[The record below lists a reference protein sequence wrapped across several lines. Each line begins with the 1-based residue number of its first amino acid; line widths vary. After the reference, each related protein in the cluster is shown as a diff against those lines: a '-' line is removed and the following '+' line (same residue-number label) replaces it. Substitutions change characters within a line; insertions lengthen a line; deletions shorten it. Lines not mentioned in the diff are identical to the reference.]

1 MTSKLRNAFL
11 HDCRAKRYKTRC
23 ICLKLFK
30 HRSEPFAKIEA
41 YHPYRQSVVSVLS
54 IFDDEVAMVT
64 VYRYIYE
71 NYVYYGLKQG
81 QVTQNIDNN
90 HVLKLI
96 QSSVQ
101 RLQIQCYFY
110 TAYDIFFSLFA
121 DFY

>member
-1 MTSKLRNAFL
+1 
-11 HDCRAKRYKTRC
+11 
-23 ICLKLFK
+23 
-30 HRSEPFAKIEA
+30 
-41 YHPYRQSVVSVLS
+41 
-54 IFDDEVAMVT
+54 MVT

-81 QVTQNIDNN
+81 QVTHNIDNN

-110 TAYDIFFSLFA
+110 NAYDIFFFSLFA